1 MEAYSTLVDKAIGQ
15 LDEAGTG
22 QLNPDQR
29 KFSQLLIDDCNQ
41 GLKSQSLEVLNLENL
56 LRTNPGEPFAGMKQ
70 FCENL
75 LHGRIDT
82 SDQKRLET
90 ID

>member
-1 MEAYSTLVDKAIGQ
+1 MIDKAIGQ
-15 LDEAGTG
+15 LDEAETG

-41 GLKSQSLEVLNLENL
+41 GLKSQSLEVLNLDNL
-56 LRTNPGEPFAGMKQ
+56 LRANTGEPFAGMKQ
-70 FCENL
+70 LCENL

-82 SDQKRLET
+82 SNQKRLET
-90 ID
+90 IA